1 MGPGDL
7 LYIFFGMGERDELPR
22 LTSDEYE
29 RLRQA
34 DDGREPAVLYKHS
47 PRCFVCRRAVGR
59 VEEFARSRP
68 DVPVYLIHVL
78 EQRDLSDRVARDL
91 DVRHESP
98 QVIVIRNG
106 RATWSA
112 SHHAVTEEA
121 ISQAIGR

>member
-22 LTSDEYE
+22 LTSEEYE

-112 SHHAVTEEA
+112 CHHAVTEEA